1 MLYLVPNLLDHPR
14 IGVTTSRKVGNSVVR
29 HRLKRWI
36 KEIYR
41 RWSGRANL
49 AALDLVAHLK
59 LEAKSAEFGAVKRDL
74 LGLLNGLGGAGGAR
88 IPGGAGQHRRVPR
101 RATPG

>member
-41 RWSGRANL
+41 RWSGRGEL
-49 AALDLVAHLK
+49 AALDLVAHFK
-59 LEAKSAEFGAVKRDL
+59 LEDWACASYSSQPAALSFFNSR
-74 LGLLNGLGGAGGAR
+74 
-88 IPGGAGQHRRVPR
+88 
-101 RATPG
+101 

>member
-41 RWSGRANL
+41 RWVGRPSL
-49 AALDLVAHLK
+49 EALDLVAHLK
-59 LEAKSAEFGAVKRDL
+59 LEARSADFGAVRRDFV
-74 LGLLNGLGGAGGAR
+74 GLLDGVGRRPHAR
-88 IPGGAGQHRRVPR
+88 RRETR
-101 RATPG
+101 G